1 MLGASFACMKLGC
14 DPRVYVCAVG
24 LRMIASVLFCMLV
37 CGSCWRLLVVGG
49 AEVGFVEV
57 SAWLWILLTSM
68 RRLVEEGFEAGLVVD
83 VRVLLGRGGSV
94 A

>member
-1 MLGASFACMKLGC
+1 MRWEVACFVVLIMLAS
-14 DPRVYVCAVG
+14 
-24 LRMIASVLFCMLV
+24 AS
-37 CGSCWRLLVVGG
+37 LVVGG

-94 A
+94 ARRWLRECLMALMLWTTARMV

>member
-1 MLGASFACMKLGC
+1 MSASRELSLSRGCVLRCALRWRKKLLVLHACVWIMLASA
-14 DPRVYVCAVG
+14 
-24 LRMIASVLFCMLV
+24 
-37 CGSCWRLLVVGG
+37 LLVVGG

-57 SAWLWILLTSM
+57 SAWLWIVLASM

-83 VRVLLGRGGSV
+83 VRVLLGRGGIV